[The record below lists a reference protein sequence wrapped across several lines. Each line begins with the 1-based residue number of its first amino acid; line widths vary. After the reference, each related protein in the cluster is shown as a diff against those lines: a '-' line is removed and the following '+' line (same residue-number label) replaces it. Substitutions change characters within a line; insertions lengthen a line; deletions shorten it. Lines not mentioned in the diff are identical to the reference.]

1 MLLAQKRGMNVPPK
15 TSSHINFEDA
25 PPSFDGARMML
36 DFTASVDGRLVRCS
50 VSAEA
55 LEDHFGAA
63 SALESELLQAFER
76 GRNRIHRVARLALED
91 SDGQPVVLHS
101 GLFRIS
107 AT

>member
-1 MLLAQKRGMNVPPK
+1 MNKSPK
-15 TSSHINFEDA
+15 PSRHITFEDA

-36 DFTASVDGRLVRCS
+36 DFIASVDGRPVQCS

-63 SALESELLQAFER
+63 SALENALLQAFER
-76 GRNRIHRVARLALED
+76 GRDPIHRVARLALED
-91 SDGQPVVLHS
+91 NGGQPVVLHS

-107 AT
+107 AN